1 MHRSDTPHDQS
12 FRPVVLLLL
21 LLLLLVSSNSFTENV
36 SLHFCPLEQQR
47 TLRPLRKPFF
57 NVAQLHSLSRE
68 CAVFFREPIKP
79 MFSSSFSNDC
89 QITCPALVSGPP
101 TRESYNKLVL
111 LDFQKSPSPIKYGAI
126 RDCAIIIRRGGLKN

>member
-1 MHRSDTPHDQS
+1 MPYENPSRMHRPDTPHDQN

-21 LLLLLVSSNSFTENV
+21 LLLLLLVVVVVVVSSNSFTENV

-68 CAVFFREPIKP
+68 CAGFF
-79 MFSSSFSNDC
+79 FFFVN
-89 QITCPALVSGPP
+89 Q
-101 TRESYNKLVL
+101 
-111 LDFQKSPSPIKYGAI
+111 
-126 RDCAIIIRRGGLKN
+126 